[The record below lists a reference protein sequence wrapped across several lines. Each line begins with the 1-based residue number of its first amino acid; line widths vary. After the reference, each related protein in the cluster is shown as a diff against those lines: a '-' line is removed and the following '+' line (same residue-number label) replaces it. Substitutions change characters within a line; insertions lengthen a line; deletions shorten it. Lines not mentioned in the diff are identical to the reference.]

1 MILEDPEFLD
11 VEDVEGLHASLLERF
26 GGAGGLRDRA
36 LLESA
41 VGQARAT
48 FDGIFLHRDL
58 FEMASAY
65 LFHVVMNHPFVDGNK
80 RTGLLAALV
89 FLDLNGITIER
100 ETNRLHDLTIGVA
113 DGRLEKDEIARVLRD
128 IATT

>member
-26 GGAGGLRDRA
+26 GG
-36 LLESA
+36 
-41 VGQARAT
+41 T
-48 FDGIFLHRDL
+48 FLHRDL
-58 FEMASAY
+58 FEMASAD
-65 LFHVVMNHPFVDGNK
+65 LFHVVMNHPVVDGNK

-113 DGRLEKDEIARVLRD
+113 DGRLEKGEIARVLRD